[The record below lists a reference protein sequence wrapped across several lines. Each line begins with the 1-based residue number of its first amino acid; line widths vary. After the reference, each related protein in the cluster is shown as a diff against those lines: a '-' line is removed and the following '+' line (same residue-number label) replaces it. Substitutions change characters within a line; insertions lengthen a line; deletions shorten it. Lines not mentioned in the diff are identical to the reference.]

1 MNRIKRRTD
10 VMVGRDFRHA
20 ERRPAIGG
28 LAAFLKRTLAGKK
41 RPRLHEEQRKR
52 RQADVRHRIDRR
64 GLPLAGKDC

>member
-28 LAAFLKRTLAGKK
+28 LAAFFERALAGGK
-41 RPRLHEEQRKR
+41 RLRLHEEQRD
-52 RQADVRHRIDRR
+52 ADRPTSAIE
-64 GLPLAGKDC
+64 